1 MHVYIVGSALKK
13 NKGSS
18 AGQCFAIV
26 WFVKQNVLQKK
37 ISQTHAAE
45 YKKKEISEKKKEKQK
60 GGLETSLMNLK
71 IIHKKIF

>member
-1 MHVYIVGSALKK
+1 MQLFGLLNRMFY
-13 NKGSS
+13 
-18 AGQCFAIV
+18 
-26 WFVKQNVLQKK
+26 KK

-45 YKKKEISEKKKEKQK
+45 YKKKEISEKKKEKK

>member
-1 MHVYIVGSALKK
+1 MHVYIVGSVLKK

-37 ISQTHAAE
+37 SVKHMLQNT
-45 YKKKEISEKKKEKQK
+45 KKKEISEKKKEKK

>member
-26 WFVKQNVLQKK
+26 WFVKQNVLQKN

-45 YKKKEISEKKKEKQK
+45 YKKKKRSVRNRRKKKEVWK
-60 GGLETSLMNLK
+60 
-71 IIHKKIF
+71 HP